1 MAMGRESDRQ
11 SDLIATWAEMPR
23 SPGHVFYDRLQE
35 VLIAGG
41 FDGFVETVCQPYY
54 APKMGDPSVPPGRYF
69 RMHIVGYF
77 EGICSERGIAW
88 RSSDSMSLRD
98 FLRLENREKVPD
110 HSWLSKTRG
119 RLSHDI
125 HETVFGW
132 GLKLV
137 AEQGLVNGKRI
148 GIDASTMEA
157 NAALRTIVR
166 RDDGRTYREMLK
178 QMARESGIE
187 TPSADDLVRIDRTRK
202 GKKLSN
208 EEWISRTDPQA
219 KIAKL
224 KDGGTHLAYKPEH
237 AVDLDTG
244 VIVAAALHPADNGDT
259 TTITGTLGSA
269 EKNLAQISGVPT
281 KQAPSELVADKGYHS
296 RAILKTL
303 DKGLWK
309 TRIAEPKQPGFSRW
323 HGDDKARVAV
333 YANRTRVGSGVGKQ
347 AMRRRAEIVERSFA
361 HNLDRGGMRRTWLRG
376 RDNVHK
382 RYLVHVA
389 GHNLGI
395 LMRLLIGA
403 GTPREAAARALA
415 YVFFFCTEQ
424 AVTVIL
430 VAASY
435 DGFAVVVMAVADD
448 PA

>member
-11 SDLIATWAEMPR
+11 SDLMVTWAEMPR

-41 FDGFVETVCQPYY
+41 FDGFVETACQPYY
-54 APKMGDPSVPPGRYF
+54 APKMGAPSVPPGRYF
-69 RMHIVGYF
+69 RMHMVGYF

-88 RSSDSMSLRD
+88 RCSDSMSLRD

-119 RLSHDI
+119 RLPREI

-132 GLKLV
+132 VLKLV
-137 AEQGLVNGKRI
+137 AAQGLVKGKRV

-166 RDDGRTYREMLK
+166 RDDGRTYREMLT
-178 QMARESGIE
+178 QMAKESGIE
-187 TPSADDLVRIDRTRK
+187 KPSADDLVRIDRTRK
-202 GKKLSN
+202 SKKLSN
-208 EEWISRTDPQA
+208 EEWISRTDPEA

-224 KDGGTHLAYKPEH
+224 KDGRTHLAYKPEH

-259 TTITGTLGSA
+259 TTIEGTLAAA
-269 EKNLAQISGVPT
+269 EKNLAQIDAAPT
-281 KQAPSELVADKGYHS
+281 QDEPSELVADKGYHS
-296 RAILKTL
+296 RAVLKDL
-303 DKGLWK
+303 NGGAWK
-309 TRIAEPKQPGFSRW
+309 TRIAEPKQRGFSRW
-323 HGDDKARVAV
+323 HGDDTARAAV
-333 YANRTRVGSGVGKQ
+333 YANRTRLGSAVGKQ

-415 YVFFFCTEQ
+415 YAFFFYTEQ
-424 AVTVIL
+424 PVTVVL
-430 VAASY
+430 VAACY
-435 DGFAVVVMAVADD
+435 NGFAVVVMAVAND

>member
-1 MAMGRESDRQ
+1 MAMGREGDRQ
-11 SDLIATWAEMPR
+11 DDLIVTWAEMPR
-23 SPGHVFYDRLQE
+23 SPGHVFYDRLQD

-41 FDGFVETVCQPYY
+41 FDGFVETACQPYY
-54 APKMGDPSVPPGRYF
+54 APKMGAPSVPPGRYF
-69 RMHIVGYF
+69 RMHMVGYF
-77 EGICSERGIAW
+77 EGIASERGIAW
-88 RSSDSMSLRD
+88 RCSDSMSLRD
-98 FLRLENREKVPD
+98 FLQLENREKVPD

-119 RLSHDI
+119 RLPREI

-132 GLKLV
+132 VLKLV
-137 AEQGLVNGKRI
+137 AEQGLVKGKRI

-157 NAALRTIVR
+157 NAALRTIVH
-166 RDDGRTYREMLK
+166 RDDGRTYREMLT
-178 QMARESGIE
+178 QMAKESGIE

-208 EEWISRTDPQA
+208 EEWISKTDPEA

-224 KDGGTHLAYKPEH
+224 KDGRTHLAYKPEH

-259 TTITGTLGSA
+259 TTIAGTLASA
-269 EKNLAQISGVPT
+269 ENNLAQIDAAPT
-281 KQAPSELVADKGYHS
+281 PDEPSELVADKGYHS
-296 RAILKTL
+296 RAVLKDL
-303 DKGLWK
+303 DGGAWK

-323 HGDDKARVAV
+323 HGDDKARAAV
-333 YANRTRVGSGVGKQ
+333 YANRTRLGSGLGKR

-415 YVFFFCTEQ
+415 YVFSFYTDQ
-424 AVTVIL
+424 AVTVVL

-435 DGFAVVVMAVADD
+435 DGCAVVVMAVADD
-448 PA
+448 AA

>member
-11 SDLIATWAEMPR
+11 SDLMVTWAEIPS
-23 SPGHVFYDRLQE
+23 SPGHAFYDRLQE
-35 VLIAGG
+35 VLFAGG
-41 FDGFVETVCQPYY
+41 FDGFVETACQPYY
-54 APKMGDPSVPPGRYF
+54 APKMGAPSVPPGRYF
-69 RMHIVGYF
+69 RMHMIGYF

-88 RSSDSMSLRD
+88 RCSDSMSLRD

-119 RLSHDI
+119 RLPREI

-132 GLKLV
+132 VLKLV
-137 AEQGLVNGKRI
+137 AEQGLVKGKRV

-166 RDDGRTYREMLK
+166 RDDGRTYREMLT
-178 QMARESGIE
+178 QMAKESGIE
-187 TPSADDLVRIDRTRK
+187 TPSAGDLVRIDRTRK

-208 EEWISRTDPQA
+208 EEWISRTDPEA

-224 KDGGTHLAYKPEH
+224 KDGRTHLAYKPEH

-244 VIVAAALHPADNGDT
+244 VIVAAVLHPADNGDT
-259 TTITGTLGSA
+259 TTIEGTLASA
-269 EKNLAQISGVPT
+269 EKNLAQIDAAPR
-281 KQAPSELVADKGYHS
+281 QDEPSELVADKGYHS
-296 RAILKTL
+296 RAVLKDLT
-303 DKGLWK
+303 GGAWK

-323 HGDDKARVAV
+323 HGDDAARAAV
-333 YANRTRVGSGVGKQ
+333 YANRTRLGSGVGKQ

-376 RDNVHK
+376 RENVHK

-415 YVFFFCTEQ
+415 YAFFFYTEE
-424 AVTVIL
+424 AVLVVL

-435 DGFAVVVMAVADD
+435 NGFAVVVIAVADD

>member
-1 MAMGRESDRQ
+1 MAMERESDRQ
-11 SDLIATWAEMPR
+11 SDLMVTWAEMPR

-41 FDGFVETVCQPYY
+41 FDGFVETACQPYY
-54 APKMGDPSVPPGRYF
+54 APKMGAPSVPPGRYF
-69 RMHIVGYF
+69 RMHMVGYF

-88 RSSDSMSLRD
+88 RCSDSMSLRD

-119 RLSHDI
+119 RLPREI

-132 GLKLV
+132 VLKLV
-137 AEQGLVNGKRI
+137 AAQGLVKGKRV

-166 RDDGRTYREMLK
+166 RDDGRTYREMLT
-178 QMARESGIE
+178 QMAKESGIQ

-208 EEWISRTDPQA
+208 EEWISRTDPEA

-224 KDGGTHLAYKPEH
+224 KDGRTHLAYKPEH

-259 TTITGTLGSA
+259 TTIEGTLAAA
-269 EKNLAQISGVPT
+269 EKNLAQIDAAPT
-281 KQAPSELVADKGYHS
+281 QDEPSELVADKGYHS
-296 RAILKTL
+296 RAVLKDL
-303 DKGLWK
+303 NGGAWK

-323 HGDDKARVAV
+323 HGDDKARAAV
-333 YANRTRVGSGVGKQ
+333 YANRTRLGSAVGKQ

-415 YVFFFCTEQ
+415 YAFFFYTEQ
-424 AVTVIL
+424 PVTVVL
-430 VAASY
+430 VAACY
-435 DGFAVVVMAVADD
+435 NGFAVLVVAVADD